1 MEKENKSSYEIMEPF
16 NKLIELEVEEV
27 RENGLTAKSKLKPD
41 FCNPYS
47 SAHGGYVYALGHAA
61 VVLSAELCL
70 KRNAV
75 VVDASNQYESSL
87 MVSPARVR
95 TKLIS
100 SDEEYI
106 VFQARVLDGRG
117 KLCLTQIITLKET
130 DHPKQGLREFRRTIA
145 PAAESDPADPLTG
158 VSYPQLSVFFPALCH
173 IYVME
178 RGKKGMVYGADIFPD
193 TCDGYGA
200 AHGGMIYTCCDS
212 VTGGSAALLLD
223 KRPITISSS
232 IHYLRSAT
240 VSPIMAE
247 AKLIREGKKLIFYAV
262 DITDGNG
269 ELVAVAQFVMQ
280 SVDYK
285 VTNKLAPE
293 YQNRAFQ
300 QRLGDC

>member
-1 MEKENKSSYEIMEPF
+1 MENENKISCESMEPF
-16 NKLIELEVEEV
+16 NRLLDLEVEEI
-27 RENGLTAKSKLKPD
+27 RENGLTAKSKLRPD

-61 VVLSAELCL
+61 VALSAELCL

-95 TKLIS
+95 TKLLH
-100 SDEEYI
+100 SDGEFM

-130 DHPKQGLREFRRTIA
+130 AQPKQGLQDLRTTII
-145 PAAESDPADPLTG
+145 PATENDPADPLTG
-158 VSYPQLSVFFPALCH
+158 VRYPQLSVFFPALCH

-178 RGKKGMVYGADIFPD
+178 RAKKGMIYGADLFPD
-193 TCDGYGA
+193 TCDAYGA

-212 VTGGSAALLLD
+212 VTGGSAAFLLE
-223 KRPITISSS
+223 KRPVTISSS

-240 VSPIMAE
+240 VSPIKAE

-285 VTNKLAPE
+285 VTNKLTPE

-300 QRLGDC
+300 QRSGDC